1 MRRRGIGRRPGLVGV
16 AARTAVV
23 AGTATAVVNHSANK
37 QAQKAENAAN
47 AEALDD
53 MQRQAEIDA
62 AVQQAMAQ
70 QAPPPPPQYAPAPAP
85 AAAPVGNETIEQLQ
99 QLAAMKQQGL
109 LSDEEFAAAKAQLLG
124 G

>member
-1 MRRRGIGRRPGLVGV
+1 MRRRGIGRGPGLVGV

-37 QAQKAENAAN
+37 QATKAENAAN
-47 AEALDD
+47 AQALDD

-62 AVQQAMAQ
+62 AVAAAMAQ
-70 QAPPPPPQYAPAPAP
+70 QAPPPPPAP
-85 AAAPVGNETIEQLQ
+85 AAAPAGNETIEQLQ

-109 LSDEEFAAAKAQLLG
+109 LSDEEFAAAKAKLLG
-124 G
+124 I